1 MTKKIELSK
10 DFFLSNEKALEDEIE
25 ENNKVKWKKYFSLL
39 LEIHKQFQRLKL
51 FKVAFLG

>member
-10 DFFLSNEKALEDEIE
+10 DFFLSNEKALEDEKE